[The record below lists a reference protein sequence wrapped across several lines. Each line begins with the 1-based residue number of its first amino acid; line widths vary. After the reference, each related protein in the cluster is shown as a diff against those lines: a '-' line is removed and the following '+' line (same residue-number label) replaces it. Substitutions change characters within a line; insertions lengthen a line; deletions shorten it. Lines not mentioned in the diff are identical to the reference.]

1 MPRRKRV
8 FYAYPSSPPALGE
21 TINNALT
28 LLKGTPELKRDN
40 VRFTPWPD
48 LKIGGKQLVAT
59 ILSNIDR
66 SDVFACDLTYINS
79 NVSFELGYAIGRF
92 KRVWISLNTGIEGAV
107 QRYRRVYFG
116 FIGSGYIEYKN
127 SHDLRTA
134 FLDDNPLMDLDRT
147 ILGAVYKNPMA
158 RQETPTLLYVKPP
171 VNTDAVITTTNV
183 LNDSIFGN
191 SLVVDDPIE
200 NPSPTLD
207 WYAHKLGEADA
218 ILCHLLANDQK
229 GELVHNTK
237 CSIVAGV
244 AKGLRKSMLMLA
256 HSPYESPIDFQS
268 LLRIHDTAGE
278 CGKLLKDWTLSL
290 GADISPRQ
298 RAKARTKRGDSADLR
313 SLVIGEPV
321 AENENRRLDEY
332 FVETSAYLRA
342 MSDPV
347 TIVVG
352 RKGSGKS
359 AQLYAMQSA
368 LSRDKRNHICVIKPV
383 GYEVS
388 GLVRV
393 LKAIVN
399 KSERGYLIES
409 LWKYLVYSELAR
421 SVHATLMSRPS
432 YVAPTPS
439 ETHFLRYF
447 DERRSLLSRPFS
459 ERLDGTIKTLA
470 ALDPTNNAITQRAR
484 ISELLHSNELRGMRE
499 ALGQVLSEYERV
511 DILIDNL
518 DAPWGPNAHVGQLS
532 ELLWG
537 LLLVSDDIVADFQK
551 QDYWRTAV
559 EVNLTV
565 FLRSDIFAHVQST
578 ASEQDKL
585 PIQRII
591 WDDPRMLKRIIE
603 QRLLIGSNQLV
614 DANDIWSKLFP
625 REVVGMSTWDFAIS
639 TVLPRPRDIVF
650 LFRDVL
656 DSAINLGQ
664 LEVSEYNFLNAREK
678 YSEFVFRSILAE
690 DDPEKGRLEALM
702 YEFAGCGKRIR
713 RRELEGIF
721 GKAGVGSGDVEF
733 YIDLLCDVNF
743 LSIPTLRGYEYAKE
757 ESDRTTKRQ
766 IAAKIA
772 ANKGMEETFGVS
784 SAFWHVLQVE

>member
-28 LLKGTPELKRDN
+28 LLKASPEIKREN
-40 VRFTPWPD
+40 VRFTPWSD
-48 LKIGGKQLVAT
+48 LRIGGKQLVAT

-66 SDVFACDLTYINS
+66 ADVFACDLTYVNS

-92 KRVWISLNTGIEGAV
+92 KRVWISLNTGIEGAI
-107 QRYRRVYFG
+107 QRYRRVYYG

-127 SHDLRTA
+127 SLDLKTA
-134 FLDDNPLMDLDRT
+134 FMDDNPLVDLDRT
-147 ILGAVYKNPMA
+147 ILGEIYKNPLA

-171 VNTDAVITTTNV
+171 INTESVIATANV
-183 LNDSIFGN
+183 LDESIFGN
-191 SLVVDDPIE
+191 STVVDDPIE

-218 ILCHLLANDQK
+218 ILCHMLSNDHE
-229 GELVHNTK
+229 GMLDHNTK
-237 CSIVAGV
+237 CSIVAGL
-244 AKGLRKSMLMLA
+244 ARGLRKSMLMVG
-256 HSPYESPIDFQS
+256 HDPYESPIDFQA
-268 LLRIHDTAGE
+268 LLQIHSTAEE
-278 CGKLLKDWTLSL
+278 CATLVKDWTLSL
-290 GADISPRQ
+290 GSEISPRQ
-298 RAKARTKRGDSADLR
+298 RAKVRTKKGGSGDLR

-321 AENENRRLDEY
+321 AENENRWLDEY

-342 MSDPV
+342 MSGPV
-347 TIVVG
+347 TIVVA
-352 RKGSGKS
+352 RKGCGKS
-359 AQLYAMQSA
+359 AQLYAMQAA
-368 LSRDKRNHICVIKPV
+368 LSRDKRNFTCVIKPV

-393 LKAIVN
+393 LEGIVN

-421 SVHATLMSRPS
+421 NVHLSLKSRPS
-432 YVAPTPS
+432 YVTPTAS
-439 ETHFLRYF
+439 EIVFLRYF
-447 DERRSLLSRPFS
+447 EERQTLLSRPFS
-459 ERLDGTIKTLA
+459 ERLDATIKSFVEIDKA
-470 ALDPTNNAITQRAR
+470 GDAIAQRAR
-484 ISELLHSNELRGMRE
+484 ISELLHSKELRGMRQ
-499 ALGQVLSEYERV
+499 ALGHALSGYARV

-518 DAPWGPNAHVGQLS
+518 DTPWGPNAHVLQLS

-537 LLLVSDDIVADFQK
+537 LLLVSDDIVEDFQK
-551 QDYWRTAV
+551 EDFWRSAA

-565 FLRSDIFAHVQST
+565 FLRSDIFAHIQPT

-585 PIQRII
+585 PIQRIV

-603 QRLLIGSNQLV
+603 QRLLMGSSGLT
-614 DANDIWSKLFP
+614 DADDIWMKLFP
-625 REVVGMSTWDFAIS
+625 REVVGVPAWDFAIS
-639 TVLPRPRDIVF
+639 TVLPRPRDVVY
-650 LFRDVL
+650 LFREVL
-656 DSAINLGQ
+656 DGAINLGQ
-664 LEVSEYNFLNAREK
+664 VEVSEHNFLNARDK

-690 DDPEKGRLEALM
+690 DDPDKGRLEALM
-702 YEFAGCGKRIR
+702 YEFAGCPKTVNR
-713 RRELEGIF
+713 RQLEGIF
-721 GKAGVGSGDVEF
+721 KKANVAPDDVEF

-743 LSIPTLRGYEYAKE
+743 LSIPTALGYEYAKE
-757 ESDRTTKRQ
+757 ESDRATKRQ

-772 ANKGMEETFGVS
+772 SNRDRDETFGVS